1 MNHSIMKLAS
11 LSLAPLVALSLAS
24 CKQEQSVV
32 ASDVV
37 TTIDAPGEAA
47 VVETIRVFATVTA
60 VNLPARKVTVKM
72 SDGSSRTFKCGPD
85 VVNFN
90 QIQVNDMVT
99 LTITEEFAVFLG
111 GNAVPSAAV
120 GAGVALA
127 PVGYKPG
134 GIVAETAQ
142 VTARITSISTSSHVV
157 VLLFPD
163 GSTHAIKVGPSVNL
177 HNFVVGQDVTAQY
190 TQSVAINVSKF

>member
-1 MNHSIMKLAS
+1 MNRSFMKLAS
-11 LSLAPLVALSLAS
+11 LTLMPVVALSLAS
-24 CKQEQSVV
+24 CKQEKSVV

-37 TTIDAPGEAA
+37 TTMDTPGEAA
-47 VVETIRVFATVTA
+47 VVDTIKVFATVTA
-60 VNLPARKVTVKM
+60 VNAPTRQVTVKM

-111 GNAVPSAAV
+111 GTAGPSAVA

-134 GIVAETAQ
+134 GLVAETAQ
-142 VTARITSISTSSHVV
+142 VTARLTSVSPSSRVI

-163 GSTHAIKVGPSVNL
+163 GSTHPLKVGPSVNL
-177 HNFVVGQDVTAQY
+177 NNFVVGQDVTARY
-190 TQSVAINVSKF
+190 TQSVAITVSKF